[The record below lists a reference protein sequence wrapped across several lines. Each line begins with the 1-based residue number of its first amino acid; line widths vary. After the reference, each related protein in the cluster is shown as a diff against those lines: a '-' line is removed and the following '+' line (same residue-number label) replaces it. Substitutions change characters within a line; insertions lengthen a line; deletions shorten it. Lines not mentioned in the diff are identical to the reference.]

1 MLAFEGAFLYFYVIE
16 TKYRT
21 LEETAALFDG
31 DSAIE
36 QISGKAAHEVGI
48 DVGGVGEKGSIR
60 EDVDEKGSD
69 SYAPDEL
76 HRA

>member
-1 MLAFEGAFLYFYVIE
+1 ME
-16 TKYRT
+16 TKHRT

-36 QISGKAAHEVGI
+36 QITGKAAHELG
-48 DVGGVGEKGSIR
+48 GGVIHERRSIH

-69 SYAPDEL
+69 SYTPNEFPKA
-76 HRA
+76 